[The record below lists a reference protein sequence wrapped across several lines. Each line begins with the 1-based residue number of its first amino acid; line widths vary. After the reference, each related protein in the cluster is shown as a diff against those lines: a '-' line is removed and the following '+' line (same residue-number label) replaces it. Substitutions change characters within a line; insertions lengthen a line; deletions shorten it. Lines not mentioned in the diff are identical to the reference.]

1 MKISAYSLYN
11 THMIDFVVLELKA
24 GDGGHGK
31 VSFRREW
38 RVPKGGPDGGDGG
51 DGGSIII
58 KVNQD
63 LSTLDALAG
72 KKLIQAS
79 SGEAGNKRKRSG
91 RKGEDLVVE
100 VPPGTVIWQITENQA
115 AHQRRLRVGIQQIAK
130 RGEIRTSQYEL
141 EKEGQSIPALPDDEV
156 LDSQKIDLVLKNT
169 QFDPEQLGLIKLASL
184 STTADKITICQ
195 GGVGGRGNTHFKS
208 STRTTPF
215 NAEYGSQGE
224 RRVVV
229 FELKLLA
236 DIGLV
241 GYPNAGKSTLLSRLT
256 KARPKIAA
264 YPFTTLEPHLG
275 IYQHPNSGKELV
287 LADIPGLIKGAHQ
300 GKGLGFQF
308 LRHIENCQGLLFVL
322 ALDEVQL
329 ANQLIQPAAVAKE
342 LWQQYEQ
349 LKGELKAYKRH
360 LEDKQQ
366 IVFLNKADLYTA
378 EMMTA
383 AQQEFAAHQVQ
394 LIVASAATG
403 TGLADLHQRLLA
415 ATTPKS

>member
-1 MKISAYSLYN
+1 
-11 THMIDFVVLELKA
+11 MIDFVILELRA

-38 RVPKGGPDGGDGG
+38 RVPKGGPDGGEGG
-51 DGGSIII
+51 DGGNITIRVSH
-58 KVNQD
+58 D
-63 LSTLDALAG
+63 LSTLDALSG
-72 KKLIQAS
+72 KKMIQAS
-79 SGEAGNKRKRSG
+79 AGEAGGKRKRSG
-91 RKGEDLVVE
+91 RRGQDLLIE
-100 VPPGTVIWQITENQA
+100 VPPGTIIWQITENQI
-115 AHQRRLRVGIQQIAK
+115 AHQRRLRIGLEKCAK
-130 RGEIRTSQYEL
+130 QSEVQMEQYEL
-141 EKEGQSIPALPDDEV
+141 EKEGQPIPDRVIDE
-156 LDSQKIDLVLKNT
+156 LMDPEKIDLVAHST
-169 QFDPEQLGLIKLASL
+169 QFDVEELELVQL
-184 STTADKITICQ
+184 ADLKSDAADITICQ
-195 GGVGGRGNTHFKS
+195 GGFGGRGNTHFKS

-215 NAEYGSQGE
+215 NAEYGSWGE

-236 DIGLV
+236 DIGFV

-256 KARPKIAA
+256 KAQPKIAA

-275 IYQHPNSGKELV
+275 IYQHPSSGKELV
-287 LADIPGLIKGAHQ
+287 LADIPGLIKGAHR

-322 ALDEVQL
+322 ALDEAQL
-329 ANQLIQPAAVAKE
+329 ANQLTQPAEVAKE

-366 IVFLNKADLYTA
+366 IVLLNKADLYTA

-383 AQQEFAAHQVQ
+383 AQQEFASHKVQ
-394 LIVASAATG
+394 LVVASAATG
-403 TGLADLHQRLLA
+403 AGLADLHKSLLA
-415 ATTPKS
+415 TAAVR